1 MAGNDP
7 IESSVYALPLGMRL
21 ALEAIRMAPSAHN
34 TQPWRIVATGP
45 ERLRVEEDT
54 SRGLSISDPE
64 GEQVAYSLGCAIEA
78 ACELG
83 GIEHIVPEKDPPSG
97 AIRSAGELILHRL
110 DLDRA
115 EQTLHWLSGR
125 RSHRGSFLR
134 MPPPR
139 QVLRAIEV
147 EAERGRV
154 AISIVSDRDAIGSV
168 ARLST
173 EGASAVLSDDAF
185 LSELLD
191 WIRFP
196 REGGDPIEDG
206 FTPATLR
213 LDPVAAFLVRLLIR
227 SPRARR
233 IAARLGLARI
243 MGWQTGAAVRRSGAL
258 VLLAANRRGFADRI
272 EIGRTLMRVWLAA
285 HRAGLVAQLV
295 HFPLTLEPM
304 RSETMR
310 IFGLESSLHPATL
323 IRLGYAS
330 QPAAPSC
337 RRSRESMLVI
347 EDEELVR

>member
-7 IESSVYALPLGMRL
+7 IESNVHALPLGMRL

-34 TQPWRIVATGP
+34 TQPWRVVAAGP
-45 ERLRVEEDT
+45 ERLRIEEDT
-54 SRGLSISDPE
+54 SRGLPISDPE
-64 GEQVAYSLGCAIEA
+64 GEQVAYGLGCAIEA

-83 GIEHIVPEKDPPSG
+83 GIEHDVPEKDPSIG
-97 AIRSAGELILHRL
+97 ATRVAGELILHRL

-115 EQTLHWLSGR
+115 EQALRWLSRR
-125 RSHRGSFLR
+125 RSHRGWFLR
-134 MPPPR
+134 MSTPP
-139 QVLRAIEV
+139 QVLRALEV
-147 EAERGRV
+147 EAERGQV
-154 AISIVSDRDAIGSV
+154 AISIVSGRDAIGRV

-185 LSELLD
+185 LSELLE

-196 REGGDPIEDG
+196 REGGEPVEDG

-213 LDPVAAFLVRLLIR
+213 LDPLAAGMVRLLIR
-227 SPRARR
+227 NPHVRR
-233 IAARLGLARI
+233 LAPRLGLARI

-258 VLLAANRRGFADRI
+258 VLLAADRKGFADRVD
-272 EIGRTLMRVWLAA
+272 IGRTLMRVWLTA
-285 HRAGLVAQLV
+285 HRAGLAVQLV

-310 IFGLESSLHPATL
+310 IFGLEGSLHPVTL
-323 IRLGYAS
+323 IRLGYAP

-337 RRSRESMLVI
+337 RRSREGMLVI